1 MKKAENRAPLFIFN
15 FLKELLLRGS
25 SYGTSICTAAAANA
39 LVSVDNVLAVT
50 LGDAAGGASISASA
64 ASDAL
69 IRNLVCHVYYLQIN
83 LSILYFNISS
93 EKIKRLERKSL

>member
-15 FLKELLLRGS
+15 FLKELLLCGS

-39 LVSVDNVLAVT
+39 LVSVDNVLAVA
-50 LGDAAGGASISASA
+50 LGNATGGASISASA

-69 IRNLVCHVYYLQIN
+69 IRNLVCHVNN
-83 LSILYFNISS
+83 LRFFGHLYSITNT
-93 EKIKRLERKSL
+93 EKIKSILEKSE